1 METFLNFE
9 SNRNLNVTLLQTY
22 RNIAHILIACL
33 WLLSIGS
40 AIFLARYGQLLP
52 ENDEKPKIL
61 AVGPQMRITDSSLVF
76 SSSGAFMD
84 YFRTRYKNAEITSN
98 FIKSI
103 HEPGGS
109 IIEVEKKKEA
119 GKNNMNDKY
128 KFRIKPVPQ

>member
-1 METFLNFE
+1 METLLNFE
-9 SNRNLNVTLLQTY
+9 STKNLSVMLLKTY
-22 RNIAHILIACL
+22 RNIARILIASL

-52 ENDEKPKIL
+52 ENDEKPKTL
-61 AVGPQMRITDSSLVF
+61 AASPQMRITDSSLVF

-98 FIKSI
+98 FFNSI
-103 HEPGGS
+103 DESGGP

-119 GKNNMNDKY
+119 GKGNNNDKY